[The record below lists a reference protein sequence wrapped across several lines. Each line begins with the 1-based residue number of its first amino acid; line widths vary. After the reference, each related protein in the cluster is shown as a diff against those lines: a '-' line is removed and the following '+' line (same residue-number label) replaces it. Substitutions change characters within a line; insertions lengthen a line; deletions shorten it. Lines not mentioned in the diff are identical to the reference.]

1 MTEWVRH
8 DEFASAVAPD
18 KLSDLLVKETTYETK
33 VTDLVIDTPEKN
45 AFNLVVRDHDASN
58 PETKKS
64 FKTTSAAELHPGG
77 YNFNNPLLEYG
88 ANKEI
93 AVQPISAGTDTYR
106 VSIALYEHR
115 P

>member
-45 AFNLVVRDHDASN
+45 AFNLVVRNHDASD
-58 PETKKS
+58 PVTKKS
-64 FKTTSAAELHPGG
+64 YKITSEGEIRPDA
-77 YNFNNPLLEYG
+77 NFDEPVIEYG
-88 ANKEI
+88 ANKEV

-106 VSIALYEHR
+106 VSMALYEHR